1 LQKGTRKMEQT
12 GQPSSASAS
21 SQAVNKTLRPR
32 VARKT
37 AVPATLREKREMC
50 MPTLSKPTEILQ
62 KNKNGPVLRF
72 FCALAFTALSVFAA
86 SVAAQNAEHSPGWV
100 VLPVEEYRALHERAY
115 PIEREPEPPPVE
127 ATLTRVDYDLRI
139 NGESAGAGELASGR
153 ATLTIDVLKDGW
165 VRVPIPAG
173 LLVREARL
181 DGKLVSLVS
190 GGIGK
195 GGSQLSA
202 LLSHAGRAVLLLD
215 IALPVVSSAGEE
227 SIALPSAASGVTRA
241 SVQLPRQGVDI
252 RLTGGLLSEK
262 SESGAES
269 KWVAYGRGNEA
280 LAFTWRRKTEDH
292 RATQPLRLR
301 GSLTE
306 LLGLGEDA
314 TSINAE
320 VNLEVTQGAAREAKV
335 QIPDKVTVNQVLGA
349 MVADWEVKGGE
360 LSVTF
365 LEPVEQTARFVITGE
380 TRNPREGEIGVPLL
394 RLLNAERETGGVAVE
409 VLGAGEIKD
418 IKTEG
423 LESADATDLG
433 ELVANRQSPSLAA
446 FRFRAGEK
454 ITRSLDLNIARYTP
468 QAVLMANVEEAR
480 YQVLVSSEGKTFVQA
495 RYAVR
500 NNQRNFLKITLPA
513 GATLWSAS
521 LSGKPVRPGQ
531 APDGSVLLPLDKAR
545 AGEEAPP
552 FAVEVVYLMRGNAW
566 NDKGQ
571 FALALPALDLP
582 VSRTGLLLYH
592 PPLFKVTA
600 EPGTFRSEPYENPVS
615 AALAPV
621 LEDSRRVGG
630 IGGGAGINSPQPPPP
645 PATPQPYDSDLKDES
660 KSKRPQSETEA
671 LLDKFK
677 IDSLAGKRAG
687 ILPIHVSFPAFGPSL
702 FLVSEL
708 TGENQTPSAVLNFQR
723 DKKAG
728 GK

>member
-1 LQKGTRKMEQT
+1 M
-12 GQPSSASAS
+12 S
-21 SQAVNKTLRPR
+21 
-32 VARKT
+32 
-37 AVPATLREKREMC
+37 M
-50 MPTLSKPTEILQ
+50 LSKQYKIVHKKRNGSIL
-62 KNKNGPVLRF
+62 GL
-72 FCALAFTALSVFAA
+72 FCAIAFATFSAFAMNA
-86 SVAAQNAEHSPGWV
+86 AAQNGEHSPGWV

-139 NGESAGAGELASGR
+139 VVQPTAGGEAAGAGELASGR

-181 DGKLVSLVS
+181 DGKLVSLVA
-190 GGIGK
+190 GAGGK

-215 IALPVVSSAGEE
+215 IALPVASAAGEE
-227 SIALPSAASGVTRA
+227 NITLPSAASGVTRA

-252 RLTGGLLSEK
+252 RLTGGLFSEK

-280 LAFTWRRKTEDH
+280 LSFTWGRKTEDH
-292 RATQPLRLR
+292 RATQPLRVR

-306 LLGLGEDA
+306 LLGLGEDS

-320 VNLEVTQGAAREAKV
+320 VNLEVTQGAARDVKV

-349 MVADWEVKGGE
+349 MVADWEVKDGE
-360 LSVTF
+360 LLVTF

-380 TRNPREGEIGVPLL
+380 TRSPRGGDIAIPLL

-418 IKTEG
+418 VKTEG

-433 ELVANRQSPSLAA
+433 EMVANRQSPSLAA
-446 FRFRAGEK
+446 FRFRIGEK
-454 ITRSLDLNIARYTP
+454 TARSLNVNLARYTP

-521 LSGKPVRPGQ
+521 LAGRAVRPGQ
-531 APDGSVLLPLDKAR
+531 ATDGGVLLPLDKAR
-545 AGEEAPP
+545 AGEDAPP
-552 FAVEVVYLMRGNAW
+552 FAVEVVYFVRGAAW
-566 NDKGQ
+566 NEKGQ

-582 VSRTGLLLYH
+582 VSRTGLLLYR

-600 EPGTFRSEPYENPVS
+600 EPGSFRSAAYENPVS
-615 AALAPV
+615 TALATP
-621 LEDSRRVGG
+621 SVGTG
-630 IGGGAGINSPQPPPP
+630 FAAGVADGMAPSPKP
-645 PATPQPYDSDLKDES
+645 PAPPFDSDS
-660 KSKRPQSETEA
+660 KEEAKLKRPQSETEA

-677 IDSLAGKRAG
+677 TDSLAGKRAG
-687 ILPIHVSFPAFGPSL
+687 ILPIRVSFPAFGPSL

-708 TGENQTPSAVLNFQR
+708 TRENQAPSAVLSFQR

>member
-1 LQKGTRKMEQT
+1 
-12 GQPSSASAS
+12 
-21 SQAVNKTLRPR
+21 
-32 VARKT
+32 
-37 AVPATLREKREMC
+37 
-50 MPTLSKPTEILQ
+50 MPTLSIPREIVRT
-62 KNKNGPVLRF
+62 NKKRPVF
-72 FCALAFTALSVFAA
+72 LAFYAFAFAALSVFARN
-86 SVAAQNAEHSPGWV
+86 VAAQNAEHSPGWV

-115 PIEREPEPPPVE
+115 PVERAPEPPPVE

-139 NGESAGAGELASGR
+139 NGEAAGAGELASGR

-181 DGKLVSLVS
+181 DGKLVSLVPVS
-190 GGIGK
+190 GGK

-215 IALPVVSSAGEE
+215 IALPVASSAGEE
-227 SIALPSAASGVTRA
+227 SVALPSAASGVTRA
-241 SVQLPRQGVDI
+241 SVLLPRQGVDI

-269 KWVAYGRGNEA
+269 KWVAYGRGNES

-335 QIPDKVTVNQVLGA
+335 QVPDKVTINQVLGA

-380 TRNPREGEIGVPLL
+380 TRSPREGEIGIPLL

-418 IKTEG
+418 VKTEG

-433 ELVANRQSPSLAA
+433 ELVASRQSPSLAA
-446 FRFRAGEK
+446 FRFRTGEK
-454 ITRSLDLNIARYTP
+454 ITRSLNVKIARYTP

-495 RYAVR
+495 RYAIR

-521 LSGKPVRPGQ
+521 LAGKTVRPGQ
-531 APDGSVLLPLDKAR
+531 APDGAVLLPLDKAR
-545 AGEEAPP
+545 AGEEAPL
-552 FAVEVVYLMRGNAW
+552 FAVEVVYLVRGNAW

-600 EPGTFRSEPYENPVS
+600 EPGTFRSVPYENPVS
-615 AALAPV
+615 AALAPPQDDKRIV
-621 LEDSRRVGG
+621 AGLA
-630 IGGGAGINSPQPPPP
+630 GGAVATMSPQPA
-645 PATPQPYDSDLKDES
+645 PASLAMNFKDED
-660 KSKRPQSETEA
+660 KSKAAQNATEA
-671 LLDKFK
+671 LLDKFRT
-677 IDSLAGKRAG
+677 DSLAGKRAG
-687 ILPIHVSFPAFGPSL
+687 ILPIRVSFPAFGPSL

-708 TGENQTPSAVLNFQR
+708 TGENKSPSAVLGFQR
-723 DKKAG
+723 EKKAG